1 MKTFLKDVRSQP
13 TRQSPELREKLYT
26 QTLRH
31 KMYVVRNLIRILD
44 LDSDDLDANAA
55 TYFPDLFKD
64 NSSDTT
70 NHRFKRSGG
79 SPLKSSVATTRSIS
93 TSSMIN
99 SALFFYHQSV
109 SIAMS
114 HERYAGTTNEFMNN
128 LDLKVDFPP
137 YSRQGLM
144 SPAIKEQFHYVLNS
158 QMSTLN
164 HRLSSIVGDSNA
176 LTVHQSGKLGLVILN
191 EPLESHQRW

>member
-13 TRQSPELREKLYT
+13 TRQSPELREKLNT

-64 NSSDTT
+64 NSSDMTK
-70 NHRFKRSGG
+70 HRFKRSGG
-79 SPLKSSVATTRSIS
+79 STLKSSVATTRSIS

-99 SALFFYHQSV
+99 TALFFYHQSV
-109 SIAMS
+109 SIALS
-114 HERYAGTTNEFMNN
+114 HER
-128 LDLKVDFPP
+128 
-137 YSRQGLM
+137 
-144 SPAIKEQFHYVLNS
+144 
-158 QMSTLN
+158 
-164 HRLSSIVGDSNA
+164 
-176 LTVHQSGKLGLVILN
+176 
-191 EPLESHQRW
+191 